1 MRPMRRIRTSGS
13 YDGLPGVAMVAA
25 LGVGLADTF
34 VIEARVLTWARAWL
48 FSTCC
53 ADAGLIFCL

>member
-1 MRPMRRIRTSGS
+1 M
-13 YDGLPGVAMVAA
+13 AMVAA

-53 ADAGLIFCL
+53 AGAGLIFCL